1 MVLPLN
7 IPTDS
12 KFSDSEL
19 VALCMANKDLNIERN
34 ENGQLLLNNSPT
46 YALTSSYYSDL
57 NFQIYLWNKTSK
69 LGRVFD
75 SNSAFFLPD
84 GSMRGP
90 DVAWISNER
99 WDLLNIEE
107 KKSIPKLVP
116 DFIIELESE
125 TDNLDEI
132 KAKMV
137 KWISNGVKLAW
148 LVSPKLKQTFV
159 YNQNS
164 ITIISFTDII
174 NGENVLKGLQLRLDE
189 ILS

>member
-12 KFSDSEL
+12 KFSDGEL

-34 ENGQLLLNNSPT
+34 ENGQLLLNMSPT
-46 YALTSSYYSDL
+46 YALTSSYNSDL
-57 NFQIYLWNKTSK
+57 NFQIYLWNKTSE

-90 DVAWISNER
+90 DVAWISNEK
-99 WDLLNIEE
+99 WDLLNIDE

-125 TDNLDEI
+125 TDNIEEL
-132 KAKMV
+132 KAKMD
-137 KWISNGVKLAW
+137 KWMGNGVKLAW
-148 LVSPKLKQTFV
+148 LVSPKLKQTFI
-159 YNQNS
+159 YDENS
-164 ITIISFTDII
+164 ISSVSFNDII
-174 NGENVLKGLQLRLDE
+174 YGGEVLKGLQLRLNE